1 MSLEA
6 FRSLFTGL
14 EEAHGYYIVEAAE
27 PGTKALG
34 KRGMRN
40 EPVTTAH
47 WERHLDG
54 EEGLGICPINKDS
67 LCQWGVIDIDKYNT
81 DHKAVVRKI
90 EQAKLPLVV
99 CRSKS
104 GGAHVFLFTDTFIP
118 AREMQ
123 FKLRA
128 LASGLGWGDCEVF
141 PKQTQILSDRGDK
154 GSWFNIPYF
163 DHSNTT
169 RYGFSA
175 QGESFA
181 SIGDFLAF
189 AQSRRV
195 TRDQLL
201 RLEISQGEGEFKDGP
216 VCLQHIVSQGLEWG
230 VQNNGMLA
238 LGVFAKKAFPDSWT
252 EKLDEYNKKYF
263 KPMLP
268 PVEVSRIVSSL
279 QKKDYTYRC
288 KDIPLKDYCNAGQCR
303 MRTYGVG
310 TAGVKVQINSL
321 TKVDS
326 NPPIW
331 FLEVENGRLE
341 LETEELQN
349 QTKFQK
355 RCMDK
360 LNMMPPRLKDND
372 WQKLVNGMMENVNV
386 VEGDKAVDPRVLCME
401 CLEMYLSDDML
412 GMSQQQELLQ
422 GRPYVDRE
430 KGFVYFRLQDFMRF
444 LEVRRFQDLK
454 RNQLGSLLKENEIKE
469 EIMDVG
475 ETKINVYKRIHRTK
489 NHGLLNLPNIP
500 KEII

>member
-1 MSLEA
+1 MSLEL

-34 KRGMRN
+34 KRGMRAD
-40 EPVTTAH
+40 PVTTAH

-67 LCQWGVIDIDKYNT
+67 MCQWGVIDIDKYNT
-81 DHKAVVRKI
+81 DHKAVVRKV

-104 GGAHVFLFTDTFIP
+104 GGAHVFLFCGTFIP

-128 LASGLGWGDCEVF
+128 LASGLGWGEHEVF
-141 PKQTQILSDRGDK
+141 PKQTQILADRGDM
-154 GSWFNIPYF
+154 GSWLNMPYF
-163 DHSNTT
+163 NQSNTT
-169 RYGFSA
+169 RYGFTA
-175 QGESFA
+175 EGEPFA
-181 SIGDFLAF
+181 NISDFLAF
-189 AQSRRV
+189 AQSRRIS
-195 TRDQLL
+195 RDQLL
-201 RLEISQGEGEFKDGP
+201 SLEVSQGADEFKDGP
-216 VCLQHIVSQGLEWG
+216 VCLQHIVAQGLNWG

-238 LGVFAKKAFPDSWT
+238 LGVFAKKAFPDTWVT
-252 EKLDEYNKKYF
+252 KLDEYNKAYF

-268 PVEVSRIVSSL
+268 PIEVQRIVSSL
-279 QKKDYTYRC
+279 EKKDYNYRC
-288 KDIPLKDYCNAGQCR
+288 KDTPLKDYCNAGLCR

-310 TAGVKVQINSL
+310 VSGTKVQCNSL
-321 TKVDS
+321 TKIAS

-331 FLEVENGRLE
+331 FLEVEGGRLE
-341 LETEELQN
+341 LETEDLQN

-355 RCMDK
+355 KCMDV
-360 LNMMPPRLKDND
+360 LNMMPPRMKDAD

-386 VEGDKAVDPRVLCME
+386 VEGDKAVDPKVLCLE
-401 CLEMYLSDDML
+401 CLEMYLSEDML
-412 GMSQQQELLQ
+412 GNSQQVELLQ
-422 GRPYVDRE
+422 GRPFVDRE
-430 KGFVYFRLQDFMRF
+430 KGVVFFRMQDFMRF

-454 RNQLGSLLKENEIKE
+454 RNQLATLLKENDIKE
-469 EIMDVG
+469 ETLDIG

-489 NHGLLNLPNIP
+489 NHGPLAMPIIP